1 MIYYESILARR
12 DDSVPKV
19 QKEVTIMNSYETLY
33 IIKPTVEDEARE
45 ALIAKFAAII
55 TENGGEVEN
64 IDISVHPGGDASLAL
79 QAQSL
84 RRKGYGEGY
93 YVLVNFKAPAEL
105 PLELERNFKINE
117 NIMRYMTIKRDL
129 KKEAKAAEIAAANA
143 AAAEQAK

>member
-55 TENGGEVEN
+55 TENGGEVATAR
-64 IDISVHPGGDASLAL
+64 VTMYSLTSRRR
-79 QAQSL
+79 QSCPWSL
-84 RRKGYGEGY
+84 RETSRST
-93 YVLVNFKAPAEL
+93 
-105 PLELERNFKINE
+105 KISCV
-117 NIMRYMTIKRDL
+117 I
-129 KKEAKAAEIAAANA
+129 
-143 AAAEQAK
+143 

>member
-55 TENGGEVEN
+55 TENGGEV
-64 IDISVHPGGDASLAL
+64 
-79 QAQSL
+79 
-84 RRKGYGEGY
+84 
-93 YVLVNFKAPAEL
+93 
-105 PLELERNFKINE
+105 
-117 NIMRYMTIKRDL
+117 
-129 KKEAKAAEIAAANA
+129 
-143 AAAEQAK
+143 

>member
-55 TENGGEVEN
+55 TENL
-64 IDISVHPGGDASLAL
+64 SL
-79 QAQSL
+79 
-84 RRKGYGEGY
+84 
-93 YVLVNFKAPAEL
+93 
-105 PLELERNFKINE
+105 IH
-117 NIMRYMTIKRDL
+117 I
-129 KKEAKAAEIAAANA
+129 
-143 AAAEQAK
+143 

>member
-64 IDISVHPGGDASLAL
+64 IDEWGKRRLAY
-79 QAQSL
+79 
-84 RRKGYGEGY
+84 KIHFKNEGLY
-93 YVLVNFKAPAEL
+93 VEVYDVLVNFTAPAEL